1 MRLFYLKHIGELIK
15 RYRRVRQLKC
25 MKAKLKWIRPRRKGM
40 ADLIAL
46 LGVAAILS
54 VVVFATPSDIPI
66 GEMAYQKLWLGRMI
80 FVFVICCV
88 FSLCLNRKQY
98 LSFPSIV
105 TWVLI
110 VLGGI
115 EAIWGLR
122 QIYGLAVSN
131 HSLYALTGSFYNPG
145 PYSGYL
151 AMIFPLC
158 LHEWLS
164 LREKTERTCLE
175 QGKYYVT
182 LGVILLI
189 LCVLPAG
196 MSRSAWIAAI
206 ISGVWVYGIHASWRI
221 RLKEIRTRYKRKV
234 GLACIAGGVIII
246 MIGYALFQLK
256 ATSANGRLFMWKV
269 SALAIA
275 ESPIVGHGTG
285 SFVSAYGRAQEDYF
299 ANGEYSETEELV
311 AGSPEYAFN
320 EYLQIAVEYGVPFLL
335 VTALVIT
342 FCLWRGITENRIGI
356 CGGVI
361 SVLVFAFSSY
371 PMQLPAFVIAFLI
384 LLMAC
389 IAGRF
394 LAWQLAFACV
404 LGFSGYHWW
413 QADVHQECKDWANC
427 RMLYQAGAYQS
438 AKEGYERLYPKLK
451 GRGAFLFEYGHC
463 LHKLKEADA
472 SILLL
477 KEASTRSC
485 DPMILNI
492 IGKNFQEKGEYAQ
505 AEKWLLRSTH
515 LLPGRIYPYYLLAKL
530 YASPG
535 YLQPDKFHEMAD
547 LVLTKEP
554 KVQSTA
560 VREMRDEIRK
570 LVIDV
575 SNEKIV
581 NNRNVND

>member
-1 MRLFYLKHIGELIK
+1 
-15 RYRRVRQLKC
+15 
-25 MKAKLKWIRPRRKGM
+25 M
-40 ADLIAL
+40 AGLIAL
-46 LGVAAILS
+46 LGVALILCVVAFPTPNDIS
-54 VVVFATPSDIPI
+54 V
-66 GEMAYQKLWLGRMI
+66 GEMAYQKLWLGRMTV
-80 FVFVICCV
+80 VFAVCCLP
-88 FSLCLNRKQY
+88 FLCLNKKQY

-110 VLGGI
+110 ILGGI

-122 QIYGLAVSN
+122 QIYGFAVSN

-158 LHEWLS
+158 LHEWLN
-164 LREKTERTCLE
+164 LKEKTERTWIE
-175 QGKYYVT
+175 QGKYYMA
-182 LGVILLI
+182 LGVMLLI

-196 MSRSAWIAAI
+196 MSRSAWIAAAV
-206 ISGVWVYGIHASWRI
+206 SGAWVYGMHISWGSK
-221 RLKEIRTRYKRKV
+221 LKEIRKIYKRKV
-234 GLACIAGGVIII
+234 VLACIAGSIIFI
-246 MIGYALFQLK
+246 VIGYSLFQLK
-256 ATSANGRLFMWKV
+256 ATSANGRLFMWKI
-269 SALAIA
+269 STLAIA
-275 ESPIVGHGTG
+275 ESPLIGHGTG
-285 SFVSAYGRAQEDYF
+285 NFVSAYGRAQESYF
-299 ANGEYSETEELV
+299 ANEEYSETEELV
-311 AGSPEYAFN
+311 AGSPECAFN
-320 EYLQIAVEYGVPFLL
+320 EYLQVATEYGIPFLFVVL
-335 VTALVIT
+335 LIIA
-342 FCLWRGITENRIGI
+342 FCLWKGSREGRIGL
-356 CGGVI
+356 CGGI
-361 SVLVFAFSSY
+361 IAVLVFAFSSY